1 VANRYRRFTLSDR
14 LEHIVQLASFTVL
27 GVTGLVQRYAE
38 ARLSRSM
45 IDLFGGIENT
55 RNIHRV
61 FATILMVAVVYH
73 VGAIGYRKYVHRRP
87 AEMLPTKADLQAGA
101 QSFKYL
107 AGRADSPP
115 RQGRFLWEEKVEY
128 WSLVWGTLVMVV
140 TGFLL
145 WNPIATSTM
154 FPGEFIPVAKAA
166 HSGEALMA
174 VLAVLVWHFYHVHLK
189 HFNTSMF
196 TGYMSRED
204 MAHEHALELESIE
217 SGNQFD
223 PPTGPDVRRRARIYL
238 LGFAG
243 VALIALAGI
252 YMFVTFEDT
261 ALATIA
267 PPEQV
272 QVFAPVET
280 SGTTV
285 APSTTAGPGTTTA
298 TTSAPQAA
306 AVFWDGTI
314 EFFFRAQNCTDCHGT
329 AMALG
334 GIDLTSYAGAS
345 AVLIPGDPD
354 ASPIVQL
361 METGA
366 HPTVLDEGQLSSLRA
381 WITAGALETAGDDPD
396 GGAAA
401 AGWPEPV
408 TGLFETCL
416 TCHAESVQMGDLD
429 LSSYQAASTSIVPGD
444 PDASPLYL
452 VQAAGGHAGQLDD
465 AQLAILRDWITAGAP
480 QG

>member
-1 VANRYRRFTLSDR
+1 VADRYRRFTLSDQ
-14 LEHIVQLASFTVL
+14 LEHIVQLTSFTVL
-27 GVTGLVQRYAE
+27 GVTGLVQRYSE
-38 ARLSRSM
+38 ARLSRAL

-61 FATILMVAVVYH
+61 VATILMLAIVYH
-73 VGAIGYRKYVHRRP
+73 VGAIGYRKYVQRRP
-87 AEMLPTKADLQAGA
+87 PEMLPNMADLRAGRQA
-101 QSFKYL
+101 FKYL
-107 AGRADSPP
+107 AGRADQPP

-145 WNPIATSTM
+145 WNPIATANM
-154 FPGEFIPVAKAA
+154 LPGEFIPVAKAA
-166 HSGEALMA
+166 HSGEALLA

-217 SGNQFD
+217 SGSQFV
-223 PPTGPDVRRRARIYL
+223 PPTGPEVRRRARIYL
-238 LGFAG
+238 MGFTG
-243 VALIALAGI
+243 ISLIMLAGI
-252 YMFVTFEDT
+252 YMFVSFEET

-272 QVFAPVET
+272 QVFAPVEA

-285 APSTTAGPGTTTA
+285 APPTTAGPGA
-298 TTSAPQAA
+298 TTSTTAVPQATA
-306 AVFWDGTI
+306 GYWDDTI
-314 EFFFRAQNCTDCHGT
+314 QFVFRAQNCTDCHGK

-334 GIDLTSYAGAS
+334 DLDLTSYAGAVS
-345 AVLIPGDPD
+345 VVTPGDPD
-354 ASPIVQL
+354 GSRIIEL

-366 HPTVLDEGQLSSLRA
+366 HPAVLDDGQLVLVRG
-381 WITAGALETAGDDPD
+381 WIAAGAPESAGDASD
-396 GGAAA
+396 GAATA

-408 TGLFETCL
+408 SDLFESCL
-416 TCHAESVQMGDLD
+416 SCHGESLQMADLD
-429 LSSYQAASTSIVPGD
+429 LSSYEAASASIVPGD
-444 PDASPLYL
+444 PDASTLYL
-452 VQAAGGHAGQLDD
+452 VQSAEGHAGQFDD
-465 AQLAILRDWITAGAP
+465 AQLAILRDWIAAGAP